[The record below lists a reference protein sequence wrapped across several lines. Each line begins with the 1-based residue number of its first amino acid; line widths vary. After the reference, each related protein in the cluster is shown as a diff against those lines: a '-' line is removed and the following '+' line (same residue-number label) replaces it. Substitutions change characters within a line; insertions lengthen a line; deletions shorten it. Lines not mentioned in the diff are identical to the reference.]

1 MKLKAHKEFWGNL
14 LILILLSGCA
24 TTESMLKPSS
34 GEKILPVVATGIGL
48 TKENALKKAFRDAVE
63 KTVGIYIDSTTLVE
77 KAQLIE
83 DKILKYSG
91 GYVKKY
97 TILAENSLDDGT
109 YLTRIQAL
117 VMANNVELDLT
128 KNEVFKVESKN
139 LLAQATT
146 MRERNLQA
154 YEIAKDLFED
164 YPNNAHTVL
173 TTKFDIAE
181 VGIEKEATVEI
192 GFKILRSNLWY
203 NRFRNLLIAMND
215 KTQNG
220 VVDLVN
226 DIPIAYCFHGLP
238 CDHGYS
244 CSRGQHIGHERYF
257 INFAVHKYMVKSTC
271 WGSRGA
277 YYELKVLF
285 YDSKGREISSFV
297 GNLSS
302 GDHAWGQGVRPF
314 NGLGFVREGKI
325 RLMEEQKHGNVG
337 NVLSVLKQSKWDYL
351 GREFFYRVLLPF
363 DVIDNT
369 KDIKAEVIAVQR
381 EEGYYSDR
389 GTKAEPIEKK
399 IKK

>member
-128 KNEVFKVESKN
+128 KNEIFKVESKN

-215 KTQNG
+215 KTQRG
-220 VVDLVN
+220 VIDLTN
-226 DIPIAYCFHGLP
+226 DIPQSYAGGLP
-238 CDHGYS
+238 YS
-244 CSRGQHIGHERYF
+244 CPWWWAGKLGSSSVVAHERYF
-257 INFAVHKYMVKSTC
+257 INFAVHDYMVKSI
-271 WGSRGA
+271 GGRNA
-277 YYELKVLF
+277 DYELKVSF
-285 YDSKGREISSFV
+285 YDSKGREIHSFI
-297 GNLSS
+297 GGLSAR
-302 GDHAWGQGVRPF
+302 DFAWDEGVRPL
-314 NGLGFVREGKI
+314 NNLGFCSFRGAENY
-325 RLMEEQKHGNVG
+325 LA
-337 NVLSVLKQSKWDYL
+337 VLEQSKWDYL
-351 GREFFYRVLLPF
+351 SREFFYGIILPF

-369 KDIKAEVIAVQR
+369 KDIKAEVITV
-381 EEGYYSDR
+381 EGMAYYSDR
-389 GTKAEPIEKK
+389 TKAKPIEKNK
-399 IKK
+399 N

>member
-128 KNEVFKVESKN
+128 KNEIFKVESKN

-215 KTQNG
+215 KTQG
-220 VVDLVN
+220 RVVDLTD
-226 DIPIAYCFHGLP
+226 DIPIAYCHHSLP

-244 CSRGQHIGHERYF
+244 CDRGQHIGHERYF
-257 INFAVHKYMVKSTC
+257 VNFAIHEYMVKSTC
-271 WGSRGA
+271 WGSRDGNL
-277 YYELKVLF
+277 YDLKVLF
-285 YDSKGREISSFV
+285 YDSKGREINSFV
-297 GNLSS
+297 GGLSS
-302 GDHAWGQGVRPF
+302 RSLAWEQGVRPF
-314 NGLGFVREGKI
+314 DGLGFVPGGKI
-325 RLMEEQKHGNVG
+325 WLTEERQKHG

-381 EEGYYSDR
+381 EGYYSDK
-389 GTKAEPIEKK
+389 TKAKPIEKNK
-399 IKK
+399 N